1 MERVHRRR
9 QIKARASRQLIFTP
23 TFDHVRASPAYSY
36 LDDRVVAIA
45 SITADNSPLK
55 DLRVWGNV
63 FCQKQKRKAGS
74 VSSCLF

>member
-36 LDDRVVAIA
+36 LDNRVVGIA
-45 SITADNSPLK
+45 SITADNSPQK
-55 DLRVWGNV
+55 DLRGWGKV
-63 FCQKQKRKAGS
+63 FRQKRKAAS
-74 VSSCLF
+74 IFSCLF